1 MPLFTQLDPA
11 AYALP
16 ADLTERLLSPALV
29 IWMDAVRRNIAT
41 VIGHCGAPGRWRP
54 HVKTTKIPAVWNE
67 LLDAGVRRFK
77 TATTRETEVLCST
90 LDQANVSAD
99 VLLAQPLVG
108 PSLRRLAQIAAAHP
122 GQRLSVLIEDP
133 ERLAHVPDGVSVF
146 VDINS
151 GMDRT
156 GVPISQRQDIVEL
169 CRSAGERLAGAH
181 FYDGHLHGA
190 DLRRREADIHRGYDE
205 LMALLAEI
213 RSAGCAVNEV
223 ITAGTP
229 AFLHS
234 LSHPGLTALADEQR
248 HTVSPGTVVFH
259 DARSELENPQ
269 LGLLP
274 AATVVTRVVSHP
286 AARRVTCDAGHKAVS
301 ADMGDPCACVLGH
314 PEWVADNPSEEHL
327 PLTITA
333 GERPRRGSV
342 LQLIPEHVCPTVNL
356 AERAVL
362 IESDGQW
369 ALADVAARAHEVLLD
384 G

>member
-11 AYALP
+11 NYTLP
-16 ADLTERLLSPALV
+16 DDLTEQLLSPALV
-29 IWMDAVRRNIAT
+29 IWMDAVRQNIAT
-41 VIGHCGAPGRWRP
+41 VIAHCGAADRWRP
-54 HVKTTKIPAVWNE
+54 HVKTTKIPQVWNE
-67 LLDAGVRRFK
+67 LLNAGVRRFK

-90 LDQANVSAD
+90 LDQAHMAGD

-108 PSLRRLAQIAAAHP
+108 PSLRRLAQISRAHP
-122 GQRLSVLIEDP
+122 DQRLSVLIEDP

-156 GVPISQRQDIVEL
+156 GIPLSQSQDIVEL
-169 CRSAGERLAGAH
+169 CRSAGARLAGLH

-190 DLRRREADIHRGYDE
+190 DLRQREANIHEGYDQ

-213 RSAGCAVNEV
+213 KLAGCVVNEV

-234 LSHPGLTALADEQR
+234 LSHPGLTALADDGR

-269 LGLLP
+269 LGLVP

-286 AARRVTCDAGHKAVS
+286 AAQRVTCDAGHKAVS

-314 PEWVADNPSEEHL
+314 PEWVAESPSEEHL
-327 PLTITA
+327 PLTIAA
-333 GERPRRGSV
+333 GALPPRGTV

-362 IESDGQW
+362 VEGDGHW
-369 ALADVAARAHEVLLD
+369 ALADVAARAHEVLVD
-384 G
+384 D